1 MESLRGPYMD
11 ILICDDWHKI
21 CATLDETA
29 LVLSLPTDSN
39 FNASSETRRVRIVKH
54 DGSGLG
60 ISIKGG
66 RDNNMPILIR
76 FFSFISFFLHFF
88 FFYTSFFLHFLQ

>member
-1 MESLRGPYMD
+1 MATAVRSAFLEL
-11 ILICDDWHKI
+11 LLDDEQWHRVNV
-21 CATLDETA
+21 TLDETA
-29 LVLSLPTDSN
+29 LIIASELDSDL
-39 FNASSETRRVRIVKH
+39 ATERRQVRVVKH

-76 FFSFISFFLHFF
+76 
-88 FFYTSFFLHFLQ
+88 QVQQ